1 MRIRIEVESA
11 LGKFILPQGYNPYVQ
26 GLINACVPDG
36 IAWPGEDVAGEDA
49 RFKLFT
55 FSQLYARTVERIDVT
70 PAEEATEG
78 ERVKYQL
85 VLSSPAWFFV
95 SSPSKEFIDGLAQ
108 RINSAHDL
116 HLERNLVSAMRV
128 ESVDEPVVAGE
139 GLVTWR
145 VRAVSPVTVYR
156 SEGRDSTKTQYYAPG
171 DPKFEQTV
179 LDNAVRKYYAWT
191 QQKAPVEG
199 FSIKCIDHH
208 PHVAIVNFKDT
219 PVRGYTGRFLL
230 TGTPAFLR
238 FLYDTGLGGKNSH
251 GFGMF
256 DIIPEDDGSW
266 RERKAERADSGEQP
280 ARPKSTSGTK
290 RPEGPRRPDTAEHRP
305 TERST
310 RSASSERH
318 DAPARDDHRRPSR
331 PSASS
336 GNQRDRFA
344 TRLRPGE
351 PRLDGNAPRKPYA
364 PPGGER
370 SDTGRGE
377 GSRSTTGGY
386 RGAGG
391 SSTPRHE
398 WRHDSPRGPR
408 EAGVPDRRS
417 RSTGEEPHRKFVSRY
432 APDIKPVSKEKASTG
447 SYSIWDG
454 KPKAEMPR
462 FVRPDGT
469 ESTGMPRPDE
479 RHYGPRRTPS
489 GSNDDKRGPRSP
501 GRAGESHTFG
511 RSADSRGPARS
522 SGSSHGFRKPT
533 GGARPDNRGGS
544 PRGKDSGRPH
554 N

>member
-55 FSQLYARTVERIDVT
+55 FSQLYARSVERIDVT

-139 GLVTWR
+139 GLLTWR

-230 TGTPAFLR
+230 TGSPALLR

-256 DIIPEDDGSW
+256 DIIPEMTAAGAS
-266 RERKAERADSGEQP
+266 
-280 ARPKSTSGTK
+280 ARPST
-290 RPEGPRRPDTAEHRP
+290 PTAE
-305 TERST
+305 
-310 RSASSERH
+310 SSR
-318 DAPARDDHRRPSR
+318 
-331 PSASS
+331 
-336 GNQRDRFA
+336 
-344 TRLRPGE
+344 
-351 PRLDGNAPRKPYA
+351 
-364 PPGGER
+364 
-370 SDTGRGE
+370 
-377 GSRSTTGGY
+377 
-386 RGAGG
+386 
-391 SSTPRHE
+391 
-398 WRHDSPRGPR
+398 RGPR
-408 EAGVPDRRS
+408 ARAARS
-417 RSTGEEPHRKFVSRY
+417 
-432 APDIKPVSKEKASTG
+432 
-447 SYSIWDG
+447 
-454 KPKAEMPR
+454 
-462 FVRPDGT
+462 
-469 ESTGMPRPDE
+469 
-479 RHYGPRRTPS
+479 GPRDPGVLTLLNIGPL
-489 GSNDDKRGPRSP
+489 NVPRGAHRPNGMTRPRVMTIA
-501 GRAGESHTFG
+501 GRV
-511 RSADSRGPARS
+511 GPAHHLAIRE
-522 SGSSHGFRKPT
+522 T
-533 GGARPDNRGGS
+533 GL
-544 PRGKDSGRPH
+544 PRA
-554 N
+554 